1 MVAASANSSP
11 MLGVDDLRLQA
22 FLGKVIPV
30 SLDAALALRDVES
43 TFSLLIVGND
53 RASAALESTI
63 NSFLQHY
70 TPSRLLVR
78 ISVEEDPKTPVL
90 LSAAIVP
97 QLRVYVEGQ
106 EHRRHRGTIQYESL
120 FSFLGVQR

>member
-1 MVAASANSSP
+1 M
-11 MLGVDDLRLQA
+11 
-22 FLGKVIPV
+22 GKVIPV
-30 SLDAALALRDVES
+30 SLDAVLALRDVES

-53 RASAALESTI
+53 RASITLESTI
-63 NSFLQHY
+63 SSFLQHY

-78 ISVEEDPKTPVL
+78 ISVEDDRKIPAL

-97 QLRVYVEGQ
+97 QLRVYVNGK
-106 EHRRHRGTIQYESL
+106 EHKRHRGTIQYEAL